1 MENKLSSKYIHIY
14 MSISC
19 VFIRLTGKA
28 LKLFP
33 FALVMLFTVLFYFM
47 PGNVISDII
56 SEWQRSDVS
65 DRFSVIRLYLGTTFL
80 CTWAAV
86 FFWEHLCS
94 DEFLPGKRLNKNE
107 EENNG

>member
-1 MENKLSSKYIHIY
+1 MEKKLSSKYIYMY

-47 PGNVISDII
+47 PENVISDII

-65 DRFSVIRLYLGTTFL
+65 DRLRIIRLYLEMTFL
-80 CTWAAV
+80 CAVTAV
-86 FFWEHLCS
+86 FFEFLCS
-94 DEFLPGKRLNKNE
+94 DEFLPRKKANQNE
-107 EENNG
+107 EVNNR

>member
-1 MENKLSSKYIHIY
+1 MEKKLSSKYIHMY

-33 FALVMLFTVLFYFM
+33 FGLVMLFTVLFYFM
-47 PGNVISDII
+47 PENVINDII

-65 DRFSVIRLYLGTTFL
+65 DRLRIIRLYLEITFL
-80 CTWAAV
+80 CAFMAV
-86 FFWEHLCS
+86 FFEFLCS
-94 DEFLPGKRLNKNE
+94 DEFLPRKNVNQNE
-107 EENNG
+107 EVNNR

>member
-80 CTWAAV
+80 CTWVAV
-86 FFWEHLCS
+86 FFGISL
-94 DEFLPGKRLNKNE
+94 L
-107 EENNG
+107 

>member
-65 DRFSVIRLYLGTTFL
+65 DRFSVIRLYLGTTFYAPGRL
-80 CTWAAV
+80 
-86 FFWEHLCS
+86 FFLEYLCS

>member
-1 MENKLSSKYIHIY
+1 MENKLSSKYIYIY

-33 FALVMLFTVLFYFM
+33 FALVMLFSVLFYFM
-47 PGNVISDII
+47 PENVICDII

-65 DRFSVIRLYLGTTFL
+65 DRIRVIRLYLGTTFL

-86 FFWEHLCS
+86 FLECLCS